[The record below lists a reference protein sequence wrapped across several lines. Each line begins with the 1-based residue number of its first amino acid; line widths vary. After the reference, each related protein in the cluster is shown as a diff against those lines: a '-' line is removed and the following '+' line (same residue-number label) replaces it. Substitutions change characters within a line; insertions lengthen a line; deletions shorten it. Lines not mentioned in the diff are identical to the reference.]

1 LPRMKITFT
10 GGKEIIRQRIEA
22 DRKARELERQQVE
35 QATRA
40 KAARL
45 WQSGYD
51 VCADHEYIKRK
62 GIKPVGI
69 KQIKDMLLVPMSA
82 TGTGEPESL
91 QLIFPDGS

>member
-1 LPRMKITFT
+1 
-10 GGKEIIRQRIEA
+10 
-22 DRKARELERQQVE
+22 
-35 QATRA
+35 
-40 KAARL
+40 L